1 MISARIGSAPPVAG
15 FRFAGIRCGVKAR
28 GLDLALIASERPAA
42 AAGVLTRSTAP
53 GAPVLLC
60 RQRLRG
66 GRARAILA
74 NAGVANVGLGEA
86 GLRDARAMA
95 QAAAEAVGAPP
106 GQVLVASTGVI
117 GERLPLPRILAGI
130 PRLARALDAA
140 GLPRA
145 ARAVMTTDT
154 VPKLAGL
161 RFRVGARRYAVAG
174 LAKGSGMIAPQMA
187 TMLAFLVTD
196 ADVSPPFL
204 RALWRQVA
212 EQTFNRVRVDGET
225 STSDAALVLANGAA
239 GGPCLRGPR
248 SPGARALRHALHA
261 VAEALA
267 REIARDGEG
276 ATKLVRVLVSGARSA
291 DEALRAGRRIADSP
305 LVKTAIYGGDP
316 NWGRILQTV
325 GAAEV
330 RLNLRRAE
338 LRLCG
343 VPVFRHG
350 AACGAAARAQAAR
363 RLRAAKEV
371 EIAAALGAGRG
382 RAQLWTCDLSPGYI
396 RINAAYN

>member
-1 MISARIGSAPPVAG
+1 
-15 FRFAGIRCGVKAR
+15 
-28 GLDLALIASERPAA
+28 
-42 AAGVLTRSTAP
+42 
-53 GAPVLLC
+53 
-60 RQRLRG
+60 
-66 GRARAILA
+66 
-74 NAGVANVGLGEA
+74 
-86 GLRDARAMA
+86 
-95 QAAAEAVGAPP
+95 
-106 GQVLVASTGVI
+106 
-117 GERLPLPRILAGI
+117 
-130 PRLARALDAA
+130 
-140 GLPRA
+140 
-145 ARAVMTTDT
+145 
-154 VPKLAGL
+154 
-161 RFRVGARRYAVAG
+161 
-174 LAKGSGMIAPQMA
+174 MA

-396 RINAAYN
+396 RINAASTERSAGRAGGEAARQPRVFTLGAAPGGRERRCAGGGGGRRACGGCQTAKEKPCPMPREIPPQPPPCPPPRPRRPRPAARAACES